1 MQAVLA
7 IGVWTSPQPGMAQP
21 GLSDTAILAA
31 TCATCHGPDG
41 RPPSPGGSIPA
52 LRGQSAAHLLQ
63 RLQAMQKHNDPKAT
77 VMPQLLQ
84 GLSDAQLQA
93 LAQWFSRPEP
103 R

>member
-7 IGVWTSPQPGMAQP
+7 IAVWAPLQACMAQT
-21 GLSDTAILAA
+21 GLSDTAMLAA

-52 LRGQSAAHLLQ
+52 LRGPSAPHLLQ
-63 RLQAMQKHNDPKAT
+63 RLQAMQKHNDPRAT

-93 LAQWFSRPEP
+93 LAQWFSEAEP